1 MENEIKFNLD
11 KTVLFYDVA
20 TFHVNHLLFCAVNK
34 VKR

>member
-20 TFHVNHLLFCAVNK
+20 TFHVNLLFCAVNK